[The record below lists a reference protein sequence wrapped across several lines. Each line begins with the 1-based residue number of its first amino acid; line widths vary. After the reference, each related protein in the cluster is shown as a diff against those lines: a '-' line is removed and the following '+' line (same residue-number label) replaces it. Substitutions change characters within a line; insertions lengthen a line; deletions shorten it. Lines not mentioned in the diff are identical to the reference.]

1 MTDSNQA
8 NTNFY
13 LLISTAG
20 AGTTTALDAFGSYGL
35 PQLGN
40 LPCDDL
46 DAAIRHRFAQSNQ
59 SGWVFHVDYQRA
71 DDTCFKACVETIKQ
85 LKSDFS
91 ELKIFTLDAPNE
103 ILIQRFQQSGKPH
116 PLLGEQADSLQQAI
130 QLDKDRFSELK
141 SLKDFS
147 VDTSSTQPRELRLK
161 IAKVLGIETAADSV
175 DVNIQTFGFK
185 YGIPLD
191 ADYVLDMRFIKNPFY
206 IDELR
211 DQTGVDK
218 PVQDYIYAQDD
229 VQTYLDHLSGM
240 MQIMLKKYQQ
250 EGKTQVSLAVGCTG
264 GKHRSVCMGLAL
276 GDVLKSAFP
285 AYNVKVTHREMFRW
299 PSQTLPKKDKT
310 KK

>member
-1 MTDSNQA
+1 MTGSAQA
-8 NTNFY
+8 HPHSY

-40 LPCDDL
+40 LPCSEL
-46 DAAIRHRFAQSNQ
+46 DTMVRFRMKGTSA

-71 DDTCFKACVETIKQ
+71 DEATFKACVDTIKQ
-85 LKSDFS
+85 LKSDFPT
-91 ELKIFTLDAPNE
+91 LKIFTLDAPNE
-103 ILIQRFQQSGKPH
+103 TLIQRFQKSNKPH
-116 PLLGEQADSLQQAI
+116 PLIGANANTDSLQQAI

-141 SLKDFS
+141 TLKDYS

-161 IAKVLGIETAADSV
+161 IAKVLGFETAADSV

-206 IDELR
+206 IDDLR

-218 PVQDYIYAQDD
+218 PVQEYIYAQED
-229 VQTYLDHLSGM
+229 VQTYLDHLAGM

-276 GDVLKSAFP
+276 GDILKSAFP
-285 AYNVKVTHREMFRW
+285 SYNVKVTHREMFRW
-299 PSQTLPKKDKT
+299 PSQTLPSKKG
-310 KK
+310 